1 MTKTVTR
8 EKIYEEFAK
17 LAQHPLGASLSDLK
31 EIRRRFEF
39 LRSEVDEVEDAV
51 DQLHDEMV
59 WEYSPNKST
68 LMNLI
73 KELADVQ
80 YTLSGFAAT
89 FGIDLEEA
97 YRRVHESN
105 MSKFLPDGPT
115 YDANGKVQK
124 GPNYKPPYLGDLV

>member
-8 EKIYEEFAK
+8 EKIYEEFAN
-17 LAQHPLGASLSDLK
+17 LAQHPLGADVTNLK
-31 EIRRRFEF
+31 ELRRRLEF

-59 WEYSPNKST
+59 WEYTPTKAT
-68 LMNLI
+68 LMNLV

-97 YRRVHESN
+97 YIRVHKSN
-105 MSKFLPDGPT
+105 MSKCVL
-115 YDANGKVQK
+115 NGMKIEQ
-124 GPNYKPPYLGDLV
+124 N